1 MWPFSKKKKKKTV
14 EEEESKKEKSPE
26 PSKKEEQKKDVAT
39 KIEKT
44 ENANSSED
52 KKRTETYHVSK
63 RQKDGKWQVKFGG
76 SDKPIK
82 LFDTQAEALSYAKE
96 LSQKYDKSLTI
107 HKKDGKI
114 RKQKYWWK
122 SR

>member
-14 EEEESKKEKSPE
+14 EEESKKDTVKKEKIPE
-26 PSKKEEQKKDVAT
+26 SSKKEEQKKDVT
-39 KIEKT
+39 PKKEKT
-44 ENANSSED
+44 ESVNSSED

-114 RKQKYWWK
+114 RKQKY
-122 SR
+122 